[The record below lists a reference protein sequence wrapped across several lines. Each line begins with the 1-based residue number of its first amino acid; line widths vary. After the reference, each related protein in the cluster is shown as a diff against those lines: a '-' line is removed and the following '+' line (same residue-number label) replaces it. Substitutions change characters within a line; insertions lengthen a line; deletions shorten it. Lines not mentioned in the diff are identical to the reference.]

1 MAKIVI
7 KYLTKPSKEAL
18 DHINKFK
25 NKIDEDGLRIF
36 LSDSN
41 NFCLIIYA
49 YGKLSSLVFLEN
61 NEDLHTLFVK
71 NVYMNQY
78 EDFKEV
84 ISFTT
89 NKFRN
94 YKIVVDSTYN
104 DSNFI
109 NVLRKNGGVKKDNNF
124 VIQL

>member
-25 NKIDEDGLRIF
+25 NKIDEEGLRNF
-36 LSDSN
+36 LSNSN

-61 NEDLHTLFVK
+61 NKDLHTLIVK
-71 NVYMNQY
+71 NIYMNQY

-109 NVLRKNGGVKKDNNF
+109 NILRKNGGVKKDNNF

>member
-25 NKIDEDGLRIF
+25 NKIDEDGLRLF
-36 LSDSN
+36 LENDN

-61 NEDLHTLFVK
+61 NEDLHALFVK
-71 NVYMNQY
+71 NVFMNQY
-78 EDFKEV
+78 DDFKEV
-84 ISFTT
+84 VSFTR
-89 NKFRN
+89 NKFKN
-94 YKIVVDSTYN
+94 YKIIIDSTYN

-109 NVLRKNGGVKKDNNF
+109 NVLRKNGGIKKDNNF
-124 VIQL
+124 IIQL